1 MPLARSKADT
11 TGIVAGMSRRR
22 RRLASPEIIRS
33 IGMASLPERRRETRL
48 AAPPSERSLNGSALA
63 AAFLIPK
70 SGLSHAAPLRV
81 SLRRIVA
88 FRSFQGNFFVTFAE

>member
-48 AAPPSERSLNGSALA
+48 AAPPSERSLSGSALA
-63 AAFLIPK
+63 AAFPIPK
-70 SGLSHAAPLRV
+70 AGLSHALPFCGSLSRIVTFHPLRGGFF
-81 SLRRIVA
+81 VA
-88 FRSFQGNFFVTFAE
+88 FAE